1 MVTNAIY
8 KALDQFLEHILDYE
22 DKIVR
27 IGSRSKSDLLK
38 DHLLFEL
45 RKRAESVRGVG
56 RLYRRRDDIQKQ
68 IMGIITEMYEEPCV
82 TLDYV
87 KRINGLNALQRDYLG
102 RLAVYE
108 EKRANIPLAQ
118 AQTVDDEDDWVTS
131 TPSPAPAPP
140 PPSRSQKKPGRGKQQ
155 RGKGRNDEWAS
166 GNRNIQESI
175 QKKELNPIE
184 IWLKDA
190 IEFVGPTS
198 SLYTYTDQLKEDLLD
213 SQQGLVFEDDI
224 DESDLVDEEEL
235 REITANYAEEPDTRK
250 RPMIHIGSGYQ
261 KKKELPSV
269 VTMYDIHVEK
279 KRAGSE
285 NERKI
290 INYKKIEAARTFDT
304 NTFNFFEDTIDQ
316 SALEP
321 QHHVLE
327 RWIKEEPDVTMW
339 PLPVRLKAHKKWANQ
354 RYKEQCQALRKLMRE
369 YEDVSAEIRRL
380 NTLSDARLCRENRVI
395 GMTSTAAVRYRL
407 SYFISVFWTKLFET
421 HKTNTEGDIFK

>member
-1 MVTNAIY
+1 MVANAIY

-45 RKRAESVRGVG
+45 RKTSESVRGVG
-56 RLYRRRDDIQKQ
+56 RLYRKRDDIQKQ
-68 IMGIITEMYEEPCV
+68 IMNIITEMYEEPCV
-82 TLDYV
+82 TLDYI
-87 KRINGLNALQRDYLG
+87 KKIDGLNAIQREYLG

-108 EKRANIPLAQ
+108 EKRANASSAQ
-118 AQTVDDEDDWVTS
+118 AQIVDDEDDWVTS
-131 TPSPAPAPP
+131 TPAPTPTSP
-140 PPSRSQKKPGRGKQQ
+140 PPSRSQKRPSRGKQQ
-155 RGKGRNDEWAS
+155 RGRGRNDEWAS
-166 GNRNIQESI
+166 GNPNIQEPT
-175 QKKELNPIE
+175 QKKEINPIE

-190 IEFVGPTS
+190 IELVGPTS

-213 SQQGLVFEDDI
+213 TQKGLVFEDDV

-235 REITANYAEEPDTRK
+235 REITANYVEETDTRK

-261 KKKELPSV
+261 KKKEQPSA
-269 VTMYDIHVEK
+269 VTMYGIHVEN
-279 KRAGSE
+279 KRPGTE
-285 NERKI
+285 NERKVV
-290 INYKKIEAARTFDT
+290 NYKKIEAARTFDT

-339 PLPVRLKAHKKWANQ
+339 PLPVRLKAHKKWADQ
-354 RYKEQCQALRKLMRE
+354 RYKEQCQALRKLMKE
-369 YEDVSAEIRRL
+369 YEDTSAEIRRL

-395 GMTSTAAVRYRL
+395 GMTSTAAVRYCF
-407 SYFISVFWTKLFET
+407 SCYMFIFRQYYLK
-421 HKTNTEGDIFK
+421 HMKPIQKRII